1 MVFGKQMTS
10 QFPTGRNERLAVV
23 HPFGP
28 WFPKVAVSLVDCGF
42 TASTAGDAVHGCNK

>member
-1 MVFGKQMTS
+1 MVFGKQITS

-42 TASTAGDAVHGCNK
+42 MASTAGDAVLWL

>member
-10 QFPTGRNERLAVV
+10 QFPRGKNERVAVV

-28 WFPKVAVSLVDCGF
+28 WFPKVAVSLVDYGF
-42 TASTAGDAVHGCNK
+42 TAGTARDAVLWL